1 MLWRFAGLILSR
13 KLRHVL
19 WETARRFA
27 PRNLLRVTWAMRPL
41 TVLALAAMV
50 ALPWYAAVTWTTRG
64 EWLVKFVQHNVG
76 PFFNPSYGHRGPIYY
91 HFVVVLVGL
100 FPWSVFL
107 GPTIANTWR
116 AIRARGKDLPC
127 YVFLACW
134 IGVFFGFW
142 TVCSTKLPHYV
153 LPAYPAL
160 AILTGCFLQAWIER
174 AEAAA
179 RHVMPIAT
187 GIFLGVGVAMLA
199 VLPWV
204 TTRYAPGEQI
214 VALLGLVPAVGG
226 GLSWWFLARGQRRSY
241 VTVFA
246 AASVLFIAIFFGWA
260 AVRIDRH
267 QHSRPLLEEVR
278 RDSPGE
284 PQIAGYK
291 YCDASTVYYA
301 PGRWRNA
308 TTRSNSASSSI
319 DRRILM
325 SLRPTRN

>member
-1 MLWRFAGLILSR
+1 M
-13 KLRHVL
+13 L

-291 YCDASTVYYA
+291 YCDASTVYYV